1 MKKFWRGF
9 RKASDERE
17 REEQAKRRAEVL
29 ERLRNLMLAG
39 GHDSEGE
46 FRQMMKD
53 LKPDISNVEM
63 AERVRQYHDAVSARQ
78 LRDQGRL

>member
-9 RKASDERE
+9 RKPTDQHE

-29 ERLRNLMLAG
+29 ERLRTLMLAG

-53 LKPDISNVEM
+53 LKPDISSEEM
-63 AERVRQYHDAVSARQ
+63 AERVRQFHDAVSARQ